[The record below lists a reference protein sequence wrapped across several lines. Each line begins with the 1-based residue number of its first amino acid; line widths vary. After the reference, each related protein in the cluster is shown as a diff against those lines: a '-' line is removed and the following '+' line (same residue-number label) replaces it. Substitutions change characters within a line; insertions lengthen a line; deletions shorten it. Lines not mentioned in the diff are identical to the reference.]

1 MVRRF
6 LVKELVV
13 MQWINFSISNVS
25 FVIYVVSNMSVLI
38 LVSHPLGSSIS
49 CQSSN
54 LLVVQHVWL
63 TLTVSVG
70 CVCTMDNMQASDWI
84 FKQLFYMTFLVAVVT
99 RHNCVWLW
107 CSKIMCPH
115 DSGSQ
120 DPVPHRTGS
129 WSLTGCRCHS
139 PSLSSGIAGP
149 FKYSVQC

>member
-25 FVIYVVSNMSVLI
+25 FVIYVVSNMSVL
-38 LVSHPLGSSIS
+38 HTGKSSIGFVDLLPIFQPFS
-49 CQSSN
+49 CAAC
-54 LLVVQHVWL
+54 LVDINCL
-63 TLTVSVG
+63 
-70 CVCTMDNMQASDWI
+70 CRVCLYYGLYASDWI
-84 FKQLFYMTFLVAVVT
+84 FKQLFYMTFLVAIVT